1 MVDLVVDLYGHRIGM
16 LGEARGSFDFE
27 AEPEAISRYGVG
39 SSILSFAVPLVSS
52 PRPGDA
58 ARRRNFFDEILP
70 EGRARMR
77 LAGNARLAPDY
88 TIGMLARYGRD
99 VAGAVKIW
107 DPEAPGEPREPALN
121 PINNEQVRALLEDVV
136 RAPIGNT
143 SVRRMSSL
151 AGVQDKIVLTLTD
164 DGWAEPLDGYP
175 STHIIKPVVGS
186 HPSLIFDEEYGARIA
201 RALGL
206 AEFETRVETFAGASA
221 LVIERYDR
229 DDAAPDRRVHQEDFN
244 QVLGMSGDGKY
255 QEHGHP
261 GLAAIARVLATQ
273 VGRPAVESLLE
284 LTTMS
289 VAVGNLDMHAK
300 NISVLHLPDDRVRLA
315 PAYDIVPQTH
325 LEFDQTFAFQIN
337 GTDDITRMTA
347 DDLIREGASW
357 GVRDPTAIVENT
369 IGTVESF
376 VAEERPHAGAHP
388 ALAGDI
394 ARICRNLLDGR
405 AAVEGA
411 GRPRGLRPLRQA
423 PGGWGGPVAR

>member
-1 MVDLVVDLYGHRIGM
+1 MTDLAVDLYGHKVGM
-16 LGEARGSFDFE
+16 LREARGSFDFE
-27 AEPEAISRYGVG
+27 TDPEAVSRHGVG
-39 SSILSFAVPLVSS
+39 SSILSFAVPMVLS

-58 ARRRNFFDEILP
+58 ALRRNFFDEILP
-70 EGRARMR
+70 EGRARTR

-107 DPEAPGEPREPALN
+107 DPNAPGEPRAPALN
-121 PINNEQVRALLEDVV
+121 SISREQVRTLLEEVV
-136 RAPIGNT
+136 LAPIGNT
-143 SVRRMSSL
+143 SIRRMSSL
-151 AGVQDKIVLTLTD
+151 AGVQDKIVLALTD

-175 STHIIKPVVGS
+175 STHIIKPVASS

-206 AEFETRVETFAGASA
+206 AEFETRVESFAGASA

-229 DDAAPDRRVHQEDFN
+229 DEGAPDLRVHQEDFN

-261 GLAAIARVLATQ
+261 GLAAIARVLVTQ
-273 VGRPAVESLLE
+273 VGRAAVDDLLR

-300 NISVLHLPDDRVRLA
+300 NISVLHLPDGRVQLA
-315 PAYDIVPQTH
+315 PAYDVVPQTH

-337 GTDDITRMTA
+337 GNDDMTRMMV

-357 GVRDPTAIVENT
+357 GVRDPTT
-369 IGTVESF
+369 IIEGTIETVERF
-376 VAEERPHAGAHP
+376 VAEERPHVGAHV
-388 ALAGDI
+388 ALADDI

-405 AAVEGA
+405 SAVDGT
-411 GRPRGLRPLRQA
+411 RQPRAPRPLRQA